1 MFEVFY
7 IVLLVLTTV
16 FIISFEII
24 DYCLNILQIVF
35 TKILLKFMFI
45 MIRKMK

>member
-16 FIISFEII
+16 FIISSEII

-35 TKILLKFMFI
+35 TKISLKFMFI
-45 MIRKMK
+45 VIRKMK